1 MENVRNRQK
10 NDPYT
15 DEENIQNAINKVT
28 FNKPVLISEHL
39 ILINKYK
46 ITVYFSKP
54 IYIGQAV
61 LDLSKL
67 LMYDF
72 HYELIAMLM
81 KEFIGLKSKSNS
93 YRKKK
98 YFYALKNACLITK
111 KNYHHKQSG
120 IRSYKHELYTV
131 EINKQSLN
139 KTYIL
144 YIS

>member
-1 MENVRNRQK
+1 MKNVRNRQK

-15 DEENIQNAINKVT
+15 DEEKIQNAINKVT
-28 FNKPVLISEHL
+28 FNKSILISEHL

-72 HYELIAMLM
+72 HYELNAMLM
-81 KEFIGLKSKSNS
+81 KEFIGLKSK
-93 YRKKK
+93 
-98 YFYALKNACLITK
+98 
-111 KNYHHKQSG
+111 
-120 IRSYKHELYTV
+120 
-131 EINKQSLN
+131 
-139 KTYIL
+139 
-144 YIS
+144 